1 MERIAPIGSIGILCR
16 FFNNRGPVTAIT
28 PRRGSKPRHRL
39 KRDMNQAKRN
49 SVWVAASL
57 VLLALLGCNKA
68 SKEGAGTAAS
78 GAVGSEGKVVKI
90 AFVTNNASQ
99 FWKIAEAGLRKY
111 EKEAKVQVD
120 MKMPPNGTP
129 EDQNQ
134 ILQNLASQGYDAIA
148 VSVIAPKDQL
158 RILNEVAEKT
168 NLITF
173 DSDAEKSKRLLYI
186 GTNNFA
192 AGQALGERIVKL
204 LPDGGRIAVFVGML
218 STDNAAQRL
227 GGIEAALKGHKI
239 EIVDKREDNTDRAK
253 ARSNVEDIINSHKDL
268 SLVVG
273 LWNYNGPAIAAAIEG
288 LGKQG
293 KIKAAVFDE
302 DDATLDAIKAGTIDA
317 TVVQKPFQF
326 GYLSAKWMHDLATK
340 KEEAKKALPPSGVI
354 DTGVTVIDKSNVESF
369 KLELGAM
376 KKSLQ

>member
-1 MERIAPIGSIGILCR
+1 MRRAPAKTEEVSE
-16 FFNNRGPVTAIT
+16 
-28 PRRGSKPRHRL
+28 
-39 KRDMNQAKRN
+39 MNKAKRN
-49 SVWVAASL
+49 L
-57 VLLALLGCNKA
+57 GLLLAALPVVLALGCNN
-68 SKEGAGTAAS
+68 SKKDGAAPAAS
-78 GAVGSEGKVVKI
+78 GAAAGSKIVKL

-134 ILQNLASQGYDAIA
+134 ILQNLTSQGYDAVA

-158 RILNEVAEKT
+158 RVLNEVADKT
-168 NLITF
+168 SLITF

-186 GTNNFA
+186 GTNNFE
-192 AGQALGERIVKL
+192 AGKALGERIVKI
-204 LPDGGRIAVFVGML
+204 LPDGGKIAIFVGSL
-218 STDNAAQRL
+218 STDNASQRL
-227 GGIEAALKGHKI
+227 AGVEAATKDHKI

-253 ARSNVEDIINSHKDL
+253 ARSNVEDIINAHKDL

-293 KIKAAVFDE
+293 KVKAAVFDE
-302 DDATLDAIKAGTIDA
+302 DDATLDAIKRGTIEA

-326 GYLSAKWMHDLATK
+326 GYLSAKWLHGLATN
-340 KEEAKKALPPSGVI
+340 KEETKKTIPTGGVI
-354 DTGVTVIDKSNVESF
+354 DTGVTVIDKGNVDSF
-369 KLELGAM
+369 KTELAEM
-376 KKSLQ
+376 RKSVQ

>member
-1 MERIAPIGSIGILCR
+1 
-16 FFNNRGPVTAIT
+16 
-28 PRRGSKPRHRL
+28 
-39 KRDMNQAKRN
+39 MNKAKGN
-49 SVWVAASL
+49 WVCLAASL
-57 VLLALLGCNKA
+57 ALVALQGCNKA
-68 SKEGAGTAAS
+68 SKQGAPTAAS
-78 GAVGSEGKVVKI
+78 GAAVGSERKVVKL
-90 AFVTNNASQ
+90 AFVTSNASP

-111 EKEAKVQVD
+111 EQEAKIQVD
-120 MKMPPNGTP
+120 MKVPPNGSP

-134 ILQNLASQGYDAIA
+134 ILQNLTSQGYDAIA
-148 VSVIAPKDQL
+148 LSVIAPKDQL
-158 RILNEVAEKT
+158 RILNEVADKT

-192 AGQALGERIVKL
+192 AGQVLGERIVEL
-204 LPDGGRIAVFVGML
+204 LPDGGQIAVFVGML
-218 STDNAAQRL
+218 SMDNAAQRL
-227 GGIEAALKGHKI
+227 AGIEAAIKGHKI

-253 ARSNVEDIINSHKDL
+253 ARSNVEDIVNSHKDL

-288 LGKQG
+288 LGKRA

-302 DDATLDAIKAGTIDA
+302 DEATLDAIKSGTIDA
-317 TVVQKPFQF
+317 SVVQKPFQF

-340 KEEAKKALPPSGVI
+340 NEQAKKALPASGVI

-369 KLELGAM
+369 RAELSAL

>member
-1 MERIAPIGSIGILCR
+1 MTNQKRTIRIA
-16 FFNNRGPVTAIT
+16 
-28 PRRGSKPRHRL
+28 
-39 KRDMNQAKRN
+39 
-49 SVWVAASL
+49 
-57 VLLALLGCNKA
+57 LLALPLLLVLGCNNAKKDSA
-68 SKEGAGTAAS
+68 AAPAGGAAP
-78 GAVGSEGKVVKI
+78 GKIVKL

-99 FWKIAEAGLRKY
+99 FWKISEAGLRKY

-173 DSDAEKSKRLLYI
+173 DSDAPASKRLLYI
-186 GTNNFA
+186 GTNNFS
-192 AGQALGERIVKL
+192 AGQALGERIVKI
-204 LPDGGRIAVFVGML
+204 LPEGGKIAIFVGSL
-218 STDNAAQRL
+218 STDNASQRL
-227 GGIEAALKGHKI
+227 GGIEAAIKDHKI
-239 EIVDKREDNTDRAK
+239 DIVDKREDNTDRAK
-253 ARSNVEDIINSHKDL
+253 ARSNVEDIINAHKDL

-288 LGKQG
+288 LGKKG

-302 DDATLDAIKAGTIDA
+302 DDATLDAIKNGTIEA

-340 KEEAKKALPPSGVI
+340 NADTKKALPANGII
-354 DTGVTVIDKSNVESF
+354 DTGVTVIDKSNVDSF
-369 KLELGAM
+369 KGELAEL
-376 KKSLQ
+376 KKSVQ

>member
-1 MERIAPIGSIGILCR
+1 M
-16 FFNNRGPVTAIT
+16 
-28 PRRGSKPRHRL
+28 
-39 KRDMNQAKRN
+39 
-49 SVWVAASL
+49 
-57 VLLALLGCNKA
+57 
-68 SKEGAGTAAS
+68 
-78 GAVGSEGKVVKI
+78 VKI

-99 FWKIAEAGLRKY
+99 FWKIAEAGLKKF

-158 RILNEVAEKT
+158 RVLNEVADKT

-173 DSDAEKSKRLLYI
+173 DSDADKSKRLLYI

-192 AGQALGERIVKL
+192 AGQALGERIVQL
-204 LPDGGRIAVFVGML
+204 LPNGGKIAVFVGML
-218 STDNAAQRL
+218 STDNASQRL
-227 GGIEAALKGHKI
+227 GGIAAAIKDHKI
-239 EIVDKREDNTDRAK
+239 EIVDRREDNTDRSK
-253 ARSNVEDIINSHKDL
+253 ARSNVEDIINSHPDL
-268 SLVVG
+268 NLVVG

-302 DDATLDAIKAGTIDA
+302 DDATLDAIKSGTIDA

-326 GYLSAKWMHDLATK
+326 GYLSAKWMYDLATK
-340 KEEAKKALPPSGVI
+340 NAEAKHALPSNGVI
-354 DTGVTVIDKSNVESF
+354 DTGVTVIDKSNVETF
-369 KLELGAM
+369 RAELSAM
-376 KKSLQ
+376 KKSVQ

>member
-1 MERIAPIGSIGILCR
+1 M
-16 FFNNRGPVTAIT
+16 
-28 PRRGSKPRHRL
+28 
-39 KRDMNQAKRN
+39 
-49 SVWVAASL
+49 AAL
-57 VLLALLGCNKA
+57 PLMLALGCNNNK
-68 SKEGAGTAAS
+68 GGPAAS
-78 GAVGSEGKVVKI
+78 SSGAPAAEGKIVKL
-90 AFVTNNASQ
+90 AFVTNNPSQ

-158 RILNEVAEKT
+158 RVLNEVADKT

-186 GTNNFA
+186 GTNNFE
-192 AGQALGERIVKL
+192 AGKALGERIVKI
-204 LPDGGRIAVFVGML
+204 LPEGGKIAVFVGTL
-218 STDNAAQRL
+218 SADNAAQRL
-227 GGIEAALKGHKI
+227 AGIEAAIKDKKI

-253 ARSNVEDIINSHKDL
+253 ARSNVEDIVNAHKDL

-273 LWNYNGPAIAAAIEG
+273 LWNYNGPAIAAALQG

-293 KIKAAVFDE
+293 KVKAAVFDE
-302 DDATLDAIKAGTIDA
+302 DDATLDAIKNGTIEA

-326 GYLSAKWMHDLATK
+326 GYLSAKWMHELATK
-340 KEEAKKALPPSGVI
+340 PADAKKSIPANAVV
-354 DTGVTVIDKSNVESF
+354 DTGVTVIDKNNVEAF
-369 KLELGAM
+369 RAELTEM
-376 KKSLQ
+376 KKSVQ

>member
-1 MERIAPIGSIGILCR
+1 MNHA
-16 FFNNRGPVTAIT
+16 
-28 PRRGSKPRHRL
+28 RRKFGL
-39 KRDMNQAKRN
+39 L
-49 SVWVAASL
+49 VAALSL
-57 VLLALLGCNKA
+57 LPLGCNN
-68 SKEGAGTAAS
+68 SKKDSAAPSPS
-78 GAVGSEGKVVKI
+78 GASASAEGKVVKL

-111 EKEAKVQVD
+111 EKEAHVQVD
-120 MKMPPNGTP
+120 MKVPPNGTP

-158 RILNEVAEKT
+158 RILNEVADKT
-168 NLITF
+168 KLITF
-173 DSDAEKSKRLLYI
+173 DSDADKSKRLLYI

-192 AGQALGERIVKL
+192 AGQALGDRIVKI
-204 LPDGGRIAVFVGML
+204 LPDGGKIAVFVGML
-218 STDNAAQRL
+218 STDNASQRL
-227 GGIEAALKGHKI
+227 AGIEAAIKDHKI

-253 ARSNVEDIINSHKDL
+253 ARSNVEDIINAHKDL

-288 LGKQG
+288 LGKRG

-302 DDATLDAIKAGTIDA
+302 DDATLDAIKSGTIDA

-340 KEEAKKALPPSGVI
+340 GDEAKKALPANHII
-354 DTGVTVIDKSNVESF
+354 DTGVTVIDKSNVDSF
-369 KLELGAM
+369 RAELSEM
-376 KKSLQ
+376 KKSVQ

>member
-1 MERIAPIGSIGILCR
+1 
-16 FFNNRGPVTAIT
+16 
-28 PRRGSKPRHRL
+28 
-39 KRDMNQAKRN
+39 MNKAKRTFGKLG
-49 SVWVAASL
+49 L
-57 VLLALLGCNKA
+57 VLAAIPLLGALGCNNSPKG
-68 SKEGAGTAAS
+68 GAAAS
-78 GAVGSEGKVVKI
+78 SSGAPAAAKVVKL
-90 AFVTNNASQ
+90 AFVTNNPSQ

-173 DSDAEKSKRLLYI
+173 DSDADKSKRLLYI
-186 GTNNFA
+186 GTNNFE
-192 AGQALGERIVKL
+192 AGKALGERIAKI
-204 LPDGGRIAVFVGML
+204 LPEGGKIAVFVGTL
-218 STDNAAQRL
+218 ATDNASQRL
-227 GGIEAALKGHKI
+227 AGIEAAIKDKKI

-253 ARSNVEDIINSHKDL
+253 ARSNVEDIINAHKDL

-302 DDATLDAIKAGTIDA
+302 DDATLEAIKSGTIEA
-317 TVVQKPFQF
+317 TVVQKPFEF
-326 GYLSAKWMHDLATK
+326 GYQSAKWMHDLAIKNAETK
-340 KEEAKKALPPSGVI
+340 KSLPPTGII
-354 DTGVTVIDKSNVESF
+354 DTGVTIIDKANVDTF
-369 KLELGAM
+369 KAELTAM
-376 KKSLQ
+376 KKSVQ

>member
-1 MERIAPIGSIGILCR
+1 
-16 FFNNRGPVTAIT
+16 
-28 PRRGSKPRHRL
+28 
-39 KRDMNQAKRN
+39 MNQAKR
-49 SVWVAASL
+49 SL
-57 VLLALLGCNKA
+57 VWLAAALPLLLLGCNSAKKTGDA
-68 SKEGAGTAAS
+68 PGADPRAADP
-78 GAVGSEGKVVKI
+78 GKIVKI

-158 RILNEVAEKT
+158 RILNEVADKT

-173 DSDAEKSKRLLYI
+173 DSDADKSKRLLYI

-192 AGQALGERIVKL
+192 AGQALGERIVSL
-204 LPDGGRIAVFVGML
+204 LPNGGKIAVFVGML

-227 GGIEAALKGHKI
+227 GGIAAAIKDHKI
-239 EIVDKREDNTDRAK
+239 EIVDRREDNTDRAK

-273 LWNYNGPAIAAAIEG
+273 LWNYNGPAIAAALEG

-302 DDATLDAIKAGTIDA
+302 DDATLDAVKSGTIDA

-326 GYLSAKWMHDLATK
+326 GYLSAKWMHELATK
-340 KEEAKKALPPSGVI
+340 NAETKKALPASGVI
-354 DTGVTVIDKSNVESF
+354 DTGVRVIDKSNVEAF
-369 KLELGAM
+369 RAELATM
-376 KKSLQ
+376 KSSVQ

>member
-1 MERIAPIGSIGILCR
+1 
-16 FFNNRGPVTAIT
+16 
-28 PRRGSKPRHRL
+28 
-39 KRDMNQAKRN
+39 MNKAKRN
-49 SVWVAASL
+49 LSL
-57 VLLALLGCNKA
+57 VLAALPLLLLGCNNNKGG
-68 SKEGAGTAAS
+68 GAAAS
-78 GAVGSEGKVVKI
+78 SSGAAPAGQAKIVKL
-90 AFVTNNASQ
+90 AFVTNNPSQ

-111 EKEAKVQVD
+111 EKEAKVQID

-158 RILNEVAEKT
+158 RILDEVAAKT

-173 DSDAEKSKRLLYI
+173 DSDADKSKRLLYI

-192 AGQALGERIVKL
+192 AGQALGERIAKI
-204 LPDGGRIAVFVGML
+204 LPDGGKIAVFVGTL
-218 STDNAAQRL
+218 SADNASQRL
-227 GGIEAALKGHKI
+227 AGIESAIKGHKI
-239 EIVDKREDNTDRAK
+239 DIVDKREDNTDRAK
-253 ARSNVEDIINSHKDL
+253 ARSNVEDIINAHKDL
-268 SLVVG
+268 NLVVG

-293 KIKAAVFDE
+293 KVKAAVFDE
-302 DDATLDAIKAGTIDA
+302 DDATLDAIKRGTIEA

-340 KEEAKKALPPSGVI
+340 NAETKKNLPPNGVI
-354 DTGVTVIDKSNVESF
+354 DTGVTVIDKENVDKF
-369 KLELGAM
+369 KTELAEM
-376 KKSLQ
+376 KKSVQ

>member
-1 MERIAPIGSIGILCR
+1 
-16 FFNNRGPVTAIT
+16 
-28 PRRGSKPRHRL
+28 
-39 KRDMNQAKRN
+39 MNKAKRKLGL
-49 SVWVAASL
+49 VWAAL
-57 VLLALLGCNKA
+57 PLLALFGCNHAKQGGPA
-68 SKEGAGTAAS
+68 PAES
-78 GAVGSEGKVVKI
+78 GAAAPAAEAKIVKLG
-90 AFVTNNASQ
+90 FVTNNPSQ

-158 RILNEVAEKT
+158 RVLNEVAEKT

-173 DSDAEKSKRLLYI
+173 DSDADKSKRLLYI

-192 AGQALGERIVKL
+192 AGQALGERIAKI
-204 LPDGGRIAVFVGML
+204 LPDGGKIAVFVGTL
-218 STDNAAQRL
+218 SADNASQRL
-227 GGIEAALKGHKI
+227 AGIEAAIKDHKI

-253 ARSNVEDIINSHKDL
+253 ARSNVEDIINAHKDL
-268 SLVVG
+268 NLVVG

-288 LGKQG
+288 LGKRG
-293 KIKAAVFDE
+293 KVKAAVFDE
-302 DDATLDAIKAGTIDA
+302 DDATLDAIKSGTIEA

-326 GYLSAKWMHDLATK
+326 GYLSAKWMHELATQGDA
-340 KEEAKKALPPSGVI
+340 AKKALPPNGII
-354 DTGVTVIDKSNVESF
+354 DTGVTVIDKANVESF
-369 KLELGAM
+369 RAELTEM
-376 KKSLQ
+376 KKSVQ

>member
-1 MERIAPIGSIGILCR
+1 
-16 FFNNRGPVTAIT
+16 
-28 PRRGSKPRHRL
+28 
-39 KRDMNQAKRN
+39 MNKAKRN
-49 SVWVAASL
+49 LSL
-57 VLLALLGCNKA
+57 ALLALPLLLGFGCKDA
-68 SKEGAGTAAS
+68 KKDGAAPAS
-78 GAVGSEGKVVKI
+78 GGDGKIVKL

-99 FWKIAEAGLRKY
+99 FWRIAEAGLRKY
-111 EKEAKVQVD
+111 EKEGLVQVD
-120 MKMPPNGTP
+120 MKMPPNSTP

-158 RILNEVAEKT
+158 RVLNEVAAKT

-173 DSDAEKSKRLLYI
+173 DSDAASSKRLLYI

-192 AGQALGERIVKL
+192 AGQALGEKIVQL
-204 LPDGGRIAVFVGML
+204 LPEGGKVAVFVGSL

-227 GGIEAALKGHKI
+227 GGIEAALKGHNI

-268 SLVVG
+268 SLVIG
-273 LWNYNGPAIAAAIEG
+273 LWNYNGPAIAAAIDG
-288 LGKQG
+288 LGRRG

-302 DDATLDAIKAGTIDA
+302 DDATLDAIKSGTIDA

-326 GYLSAKWMHDLATK
+326 GYLSAKWMHELATK
-340 KEEAKKALPPSGVI
+340 GEEAKKALPAGGVI
-354 DTGVTVIDKSNVESF
+354 DTGVTVIDKTNVDSF
-369 KLELGAM
+369 KAELAAM
-376 KKSLQ
+376 KKSVQ